1 MRNYWAATIWMWI
14 SDLSFALAFDFL
26 ITNYT
31 SHDKV
36 FYKASTV
43 MTFLVKSKCA
53 IISIA
58 LFCKKKLKFSYSMSP
73 NPRFFNELFKKI
85 PSLEIRSPATMS
97 IKRIGIRRIKWPM
110 GLKICILDL
119 SLPRS
124 QILKK
129 CHFYYSEYLTS

>member
-85 PSLEIRSPATMS
+85 PSLEIGHDVNKTDRDTSDKMAHGAEDLHSRPLASPVANFQ
-97 IKRIGIRRIKWPM
+97 KVPLLLFR
-110 GLKICILDL
+110 
-119 SLPRS
+119 
-124 QILKK
+124 ILK
-129 CHFYYSEYLTS
+129 S